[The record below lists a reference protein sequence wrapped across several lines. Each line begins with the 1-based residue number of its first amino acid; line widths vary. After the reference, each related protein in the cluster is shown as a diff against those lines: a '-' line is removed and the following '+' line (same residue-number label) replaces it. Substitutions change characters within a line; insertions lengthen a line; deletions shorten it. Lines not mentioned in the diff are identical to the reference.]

1 MEKTVINKARVK
13 CPGCARLFE
22 FDDENRGCV
31 TKCPKC
37 ECDFLI
43 PEEGTDGVLLGTSDD
58 SFDIV
63 CPHCHTEFV
72 LPDEYRGEAAD
83 CAECHRVFLIPI
95 EGKQGL
101 LMDEDSA
108 APASSAKAPA
118 AATREPPVQELPVQ
132 RRPATVFLSRKEVLD
147 QAEKAQ
153 RERMA
158 RLAQPRGIRRAGSEP
173 NAAFPDSADE
183 AAVGGRGVIDLKT
196 TPTLDP
202 ASSRSVRRSEL
213 PDWMPPLDFEK
224 RERIVEFEAG
234 AEPALLR
241 VKVITLIP
249 VLLIPVAALL
259 VHYGVHPAAA
269 AAAAFVPGLACW
281 GLSVVKL
288 LPALGR
294 KVIILTNFRVI
305 MADPNEVVDID
316 LL

>member
-1 MEKTVINKARVK
+1 MEKTVISKARVK

-22 FDDENRGCV
+22 FDDDNRGCV

-43 PEEGTDGVLLGTSDD
+43 PEEGTDGVLVGTGDD

-83 CAECHRVFLIPI
+83 CAECHRVFLIPL

-101 LMDEDSA
+101 PMEEEAVTA
-108 APASSAKAPA
+108 APVAAAKAP
-118 AATREPPVQELPVQ
+118 TVPEPPPQQ
-132 RRPATVFLSRKEVLD
+132 RRMATVFLSRKEVLD

-153 RERMA
+153 RERME
-158 RLAQPRGIRRAGSEP
+158 RVAQPRGIQRAGGGGEP
-173 NAAFPDSADE
+173 IASFSSGLGVPEPSN
-183 AAVGGRGVIDLKT
+183 RGVIDLKT
-196 TPTLDP
+196 TATLEP
-202 ASSRSVRRSEL
+202 AATRAVRRSEL

-224 RERIVEFEAG
+224 REKIVEFEAG
-234 AEPALLR
+234 AEPALAR
-241 VKVITLIP
+241 IKVTTLIP
-249 VLLIPVAALL
+249 VLLIPAAAILG
-259 VHYGVHPAAA
+259 HYMHPAAA
-269 AAAAFVPGLACW
+269 IACTLVPGLVCW
-281 GLSVVKL
+281 GLAAVKL
-288 LPALGR
+288 LPVLGR

-305 MADPNEVVDID
+305 MADANEVVDID